1 VNDFFC
7 LPLYCDIHHMT
18 IVASHGLRKAHRW
31 QHLAYDASRAQ
42 HWHYPGIVI
51 VDADGAAI
59 ADEDAMPIAVVDY
72 SRPMPF
78 VSRSLASWSSH
89 CTPRDVYRASPY
101 PMVPTTTAVN
111 SLAVHRIM
119 EHMGYSAGHGL
130 GQHHQGTPTSSR
142 CDCATGTRVSAL
154 TAPTLLL
161 VFINLSLVLVATY

>member
-1 VNDFFC
+1 
-7 LPLYCDIHHMT
+7 MT
-18 IVASHGLRKAHRW
+18 VVASHGLRKAHRW

-59 ADEDAMPIAVVDY
+59 ANAGGAAVINADGAVIADEDAMPIVVVDY
-72 SRPMPF
+72 SRPMSF

-161 VFINLSLVLVATY
+161 VFINLSLLC

>member
-1 VNDFFC
+1 
-7 LPLYCDIHHMT
+7 MT